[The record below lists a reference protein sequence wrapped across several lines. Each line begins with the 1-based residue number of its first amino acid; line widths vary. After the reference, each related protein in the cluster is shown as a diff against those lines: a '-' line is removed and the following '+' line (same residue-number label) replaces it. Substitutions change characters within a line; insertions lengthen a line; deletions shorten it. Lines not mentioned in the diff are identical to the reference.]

1 MNSMHAT
8 RRAMGRRRLLAAG
21 AALPLAAGKAAA
33 QGYPSR
39 PVTII
44 VAYPPGGATDVVGR
58 LVAERLRDR
67 LGQPV
72 VVDNRPAGG
81 ATIGM
86 AAAARAAPDGHT
98 LVIGNGHTLSINPF
112 LFADPGYVATRD
124 FTPISLVCTTQNLV
138 VVHPSVPVASLAELI
153 AYAKARPGQL
163 NYASTGSGSPG
174 HLAAELFKS
183 MAGIDMVHVPY
194 RGAAPV
200 LADMLS
206 GRVQV
211 YFAVPTS
218 VTGVIRDGRL
228 RALAVTGARRSALFA
243 ELPTVQE
250 AGLPGFVVESWYGL
264 LGPAGLPPEVL
275 SRLHR
280 DTLAILQDPELRSR
294 LAAGGLEPASSTPQE
309 FAELIRTELDR
320 WGPVVRASGAKVE

>member
-1 MNSMHAT
+1 MDAS
-8 RRAMGRRRLLAAG
+8 GIGRRLLLAG
-21 AALPLAAGKAAA
+21 AAGTLARPAAA
-33 QGYPSR
+33 QAWPTR

-58 LVAERLRDR
+58 LLAERLRDR

-86 AAAARAAPDGHT
+86 AQAARAPADGYT
-98 LVIGNGHTLSINPF
+98 LAIGNGHTLSIIPF
-112 LFADPGYVATRD
+112 LHADPGYVPTRD
-124 FTPISLVCTTQNLV
+124 FSPVSLVCTTSNLL
-138 VVHPSVPVASLAELI
+138 VVHPSLPVRSLADLI
-153 AYAKARPGQL
+153 AYAKANPGQL

-174 HLAAELFKS
+174 HLAAELFKT

-200 LADMLS
+200 LSDMLA

-218 VTGVIRDGRL
+218 VAGVIREGRL
-228 RALAVTGARRSALFA
+228 RAVAVTAARRSPLFPD
-243 ELPTVQE
+243 LPTVEE

-264 LGPAGLPPEVL
+264 IGPGGLPAPIL
-275 SRLHR
+275 ARLQR
-280 DTLAILQDPELRSR
+280 DTMAVMQEPEMRAR
-294 LAAGGLEPASSTPQE
+294 LAAAGLEPLTSTPE
-309 FAELIRTELDR
+309 AFAQLIATELER
-320 WGPVVRASGAKVE
+320 WGPVVRASGARVE

>member
-1 MNSMHAT
+1 MKHT
-8 RRAMGRRRLLAAG
+8 IPRRALLAAG
-21 AALPLAAGKAAA
+21 ALGVAPRGAAA
-33 QGYPSR
+33 EAYPAR

-81 ATIGM
+81 ATLGM
-86 AAAARAAPDGHT
+86 AAAARAAPDGYT
-98 LVIGNGHTLSINPF
+98 LVIGNGHTLSLIPF
-112 LFADPGYVATRD
+112 LYADPGYRTMQD
-124 FTPISLVCTTQNLV
+124 FTPISLVCATQNLV
-138 VVHPSVPVASLAELI
+138 VVHPSLPVRTLGDLI
-153 AYAKARPGQL
+153 AYAKAKPGEL

-200 LADMLS
+200 MSDMLA

-218 VTGVIRDGRL
+218 VAGVIREGRL
-228 RALAVTGARRSALFA
+228 RALAVTGAQRSALFP

-250 AGLPGFVVESWYGL
+250 AGLPGFIVESWYGL
-264 LGPAGLPPEVL
+264 LGPAGLPEDIQA
-275 SRLHR
+275 RLQR
-280 DTLAILQDPELRSR
+280 DTLAILQEPEMRQR
-294 LAAGGLEPASSTPQE
+294 LAAAGLEPASSTPQE
-309 FAELIRTELDR
+309 FSALLRAELDR
-320 WGPVVRASGAKVE
+320 WGPVVRASGVRVD